1 LTVESLNASVGLDI
15 RPLRAG
21 IQQGQTLTAGFG
33 QTLQNTL
40 VASAARATA
49 ALNGFA
55 GAAGNAGRQLDPLT
69 AKLNNVGSALS
80 KVGSSAVSVGRSL
93 TLSLTAPLLALGA
106 NAVRLEASFQDAMN
120 QLQGASGASAEQ
132 LKILSDKATALGA
145 DLTLPATSA
154 TDAANAM
161 LNLSRAGLNVRDVF
175 DASRPTL
182 QLAAATHVD
191 NAKAAEILAVTLN
204 EFGLSAKET
213 AHAADLL
220 TAAGNRTV
228 GGINALYEGLR
239 KVGPTMHDLKVP
251 LNDTVTALVLLNK
264 GGLKGAE
271 AGTALRGVFARLA
284 DPSNK
289 MKAAMD
295 AVGLSFFDGSGKLK
309 SFGDIAE
316 MLKTK
321 LGGLTDK
328 QRAMVE
334 HILGGNRAMA
344 ALSVLA
350 QAGGKGFEEMAG
362 KVNKAGEAARQAEL
376 QMKGLP
382 GAIEKMK
389 SAFEAASKS
398 AIEPISKDL
407 EKVGTAVGEMLT
419 KFAELPA
426 GTRRFIVEV
435 LGLLAVLGPTL
446 VILGKTAQAVGGV
459 TKAIAEIRA
468 GQAIAQMSSTGVAL
482 KALGTAAKW
491 VIGILTSF
499 VAYLGGPVIAALAAL
514 AAAVTLFRNA
524 WTKDWFDIQEQFKA
538 AWDTILDIFNTVQT
552 VLGTAWAAFTDL
564 LKGNWVDAWAEM
576 KSVVID
582 VMGFIAKLMTNPV
595 GAIQELVA
603 TFGAHF
609 AERMAQKGPGET
621 AAPAKADLSALG
633 AGGAGAGGA
642 GGGTNNPALDNL
654 GSKSKAQTDAEKLDD
669 AIKDM
674 EKRLSLL
681 SSGTPNALVDTIVQY
696 TTDKTVGMN
705 DPRLKHLTTGNKAVK
720 DLEEGED
727 QRREFSKQLLEKQQE
742 AKRLREF
749 LKTGVA
755 PEEGFKGQFGKANLT
770 QEQLSLNAQVTSEVE
785 RLKKQT
791 EAKKAADQALYELNR
806 NTYIFN
812 AKETGGLQFSPEQ
825 QKAMVLFK
833 KNVDELT
840 EADLK
845 QAHAMLQKERI
856 LKANQAAATFME
868 QRQEAL
874 TAAVE
879 KGFEASEKS
888 NDAWDAFTSK
898 SKYAVAALEQLGVVW
913 DELTEKDKKLVA
925 THLEVIK
932 KNTEAIAAYKQ
943 FASSMERV
951 FNDAFLN
958 LKQGFGGFFKS
969 IVQGFEQMLQEMA
982 AKYLASQ
989 LANVLLKGLNG
1000 LTGGRGNFADILGS
1014 LAGVADLGGGSSGD
1028 VSPSIFGLAGGGLV
1042 AQDTPY
1048 LVGERGPELFTPS
1061 RSGRITPNAQL
1072 AGAGGGGPIHIT
1084 MNIATPD
1091 AGSFRRSQHQISQD
1105 ATRAIREASRRSGR

>member
-1 LTVESLNASVGLDI
+1 LNVESINASVGLDI

-33 QTLQNTL
+33 QQLQNTL
-40 VASAARATA
+40 TASATRATT

-55 GAAGNAGRQLDPLT
+55 GAAGNAGKQLDPLT

-93 TLSLTAPLLALGA
+93 TLSLTAPLVALGA
-106 NAVRLEASFQDAMN
+106 NAVRIEASFEDAMN

-182 QLAAATHVD
+182 QLAAATHVE
-191 NAKAAEILAVTLN
+191 NSRAAEILAVTLN

-228 GGINALYEGLR
+228 GGVNALYEGLR

-251 LNDTVTALVLLNK
+251 LNDTVTALALLNK

-271 AGTALRGVFARLA
+271 AGTALRGIFARLA

-459 TKAIAEIRA
+459 TKAIAEIKA

-491 VIGILTSF
+491 VVGIFTTF

-514 AAAVTLFRNA
+514 AAAVVLFATA
-524 WTKDWFDIQEQFKA
+524 WQRDWFNIQEQFRA
-538 AWDTILDIFNTVQT
+538 AWDTITQIFDSVFTT
-552 VLGTAWAAFTDL
+552 LAPAWTAFTDL
-564 LKGNWVDAWAEM
+564 LQGNWVSAWMNM
-576 KSVVID
+576 KQVVVD
-582 VMGFIAKLMTNPV
+582 VVGFIAKLMTNPV
-595 GAIQELVA
+595 GAVQDLIA
-603 TFGAHF
+603 KFGTNF
-609 AERMAQKGPGET
+609 AEQLAQKGPGGA
-621 AAPAKADLSALG
+621 AAPAKPDLSALG
-633 AGGAGAGGA
+633 AGGAGAGGG

-727 QRREFSKQLLEKQQE
+727 QRKEFSKQLLEKQQE

-770 QEQLSLNAQVTSEVE
+770 REQVSMRSAVDAELANLN
-785 RLKKQT
+785 KQS
-791 EAKKAADQALYELNR
+791 EAKKALDKATYEQTREQAIYDASPSTGQLENTPDQIRAMLMLNK
-806 NTYIFN
+806 T
-812 AKETGGLQFSPEQ
+812 
-825 QKAMVLFK
+825 
-833 KNVDELT
+833 KNDLT
-840 EADLK
+840 EADTK
-845 QAHAMLQKERI
+845 RVKEFVNNQRI
-856 LKANQAAATFME
+856 IENNKRVYQILDEEEKKIT
-868 QRQEAL
+868 EAIV
-874 TAAVE
+874 TSSVAVR
-879 KGFEASEKS
+879 GS
-888 NDAWDAFTSK
+888 NREWAAFTDK
-898 SKYAVAALEQLGVVW
+898 SKYAAEALNLLGVS
-913 DELTEKDKKLVA
+913 LRKLSPEDQK
-925 THLEVIK
+925 TVIDRLK
-932 KNTEAIAAYKQ
+932 TIDRNNTAIQAYKN
-943 FASSMERV
+943 FADGVKGV
-951 FNDAFLN
+951 FEGMFSHINE
-958 LKQGFGGFFKS
+958 GFKGMFKS
-969 IVQGFEQMLQEMA
+969 VVVGFEQLLQQMA
-982 AKYLASQ
+982 AQYLASQ
-989 LANVLLKGLNG
+989 LAKLFLGALGGAFGGKGA
-1000 LTGGRGNFADILGS
+1000 FADILGS
-1014 LAGVADLGGGSSGD
+1014 ISGKA
-1028 VSPSIFGLAGGGLV
+1028 AGGPVYGG
-1042 AQDTPY
+1042 TPY
-1048 LVGERGPELFTPS
+1048 LVGEHGPELFTPG
-1061 RSGRITPNAQL
+1061 RSGHITSNAQL
-1072 AGAGGGGPIHIT
+1072 AGAGGPVIHQTI
-1084 MNIATPD
+1084 NIHAAD
-1091 AGSFRRSQHQISQD
+1091 INSFNRSQHQIAAD
-1105 ATRAIREASRRSGR
+1105 MNRMAREASRRSGR

>member
-1 LTVESLNASVGLDI
+1 LNVESINASVGLDI

-33 QTLQNTL
+33 QQLQNTL
-40 VASAARATA
+40 VASATRATT

-55 GAAGNAGRQLDPLT
+55 GAANNAGKQLDPLT
-69 AKLNNVGSALS
+69 QKLNNVGSAMS
-80 KVGSSAVSVGRSL
+80 KIGSSAVSVGRQLS
-93 TLSLTAPLLALGA
+93 LSLTAPLVALGV
-106 NAVRLEASFQDAMN
+106 NAVRIEASFQDAMN
-120 QLQGASGASAEQ
+120 QLQGSSGASAEQ
-132 LKILSDKATALGA
+132 LKILGDKATELGA

-182 QLAAATHVD
+182 QLAAATHVE
-191 NAKAAEILAVTLN
+191 NSRAAEILAVTLN

-228 GGINALYEGLR
+228 GGINSLYEGLR

-251 LNDTVTALVLLNK
+251 LNDTVTALALLNK

-407 EKVGTAVGEMLT
+407 EKVGTAIGEMLT

-446 VILGKTAQAVGGV
+446 VILGRTAQAVGTV
-459 TKAIAEIRA
+459 TKAIAEIKA

-491 VIGILTSF
+491 VVGIFTTF

-524 WTKDWFDIQEQFKA
+524 WAKDWFDIQEQFKA

-552 VLGTAWAAFTDL
+552 VLGAAWTAFTDL

-576 KSVVID
+576 KSVVVD

-609 AERMAQKGPGET
+609 AERMAQKGT
-621 AAPAKADLSALG
+621 AAQTTPAKADLSALG
-633 AGGAGAGGA
+633 AGGAGAGAA

-727 QRREFSKQLLEKQQE
+727 QRKEFSKQLLEKQQE

-770 QEQLSLNAQVTSEVE
+770 QDQLDINSAVDAEKAKLEKQVAARKEVQKT
-785 RLKKQT
+785 LY
-791 EAKKAADQALYELNR
+791 DQQRDL
-806 NTYIFN
+806 YIFN
-812 AKETGGLQFSPEQ
+812 ASKEGGGFQFSEAQRQAMMMFKKNIKELTQAEIDQAAAFLRNDRAITRNKEAAAVLAGEQ
-825 QKAMVLFK
+825 QKIRSAT
-833 KNVDELT
+833 LT
-840 EADLK
+840 SSL
-845 QAHAMLQKERI
+845 
-856 LKANQAAATFME
+856 
-868 QRQEAL
+868 
-874 TAAVE
+874 AVR
-879 KGFEASEKS
+879 KSSEE
-888 NDAWDAFTSK
+888 WEAFTSK
-898 SKYAVAALEQLGVVW
+898 SRYAAQALQLLGVSLKRLSPADQKQVIV
-913 DELTEKDKKLVA
+913 DLKQIEAQTQAIQGLKTLAQGVEGVFTDVFNHVNEGFKGMFKSLVQGVEKLLQDIA
-925 THLEVIK
+925 TQFLAAQI
-932 KNTEAIAAYKQ
+932 TEAL
-943 FASSMERV
+943 FA
-951 FNDAFLN
+951 
-958 LKQGFGGFFKS
+958 
-969 IVQGFEQMLQEMA
+969 
-982 AKYLASQ
+982 
-989 LANVLLKGLNG
+989 
-1000 LTGGRGNFADILGS
+1000 
-1014 LAGVADLGGGSSGD
+1014 LAGYNISLDKGPLGGIKHRASGGSVDHG
-1028 VSPSIFGLAGGGLV
+1028 
-1042 AQDTPY
+1042 QPY
-1048 LVGERGPELFTPS
+1048 LVGEHGPELFLPS
-1061 RSGRITPNAQL
+1061 RGGYIMPAGQTA
-1072 AGAGGGGPIHIT
+1072 AAMAGTGAGGPVIHQTI
-1084 MNIATPD
+1084 NIHAAD
-1091 AGSFRRSQHQISQD
+1091 INSFNRSQHQIAQNMNRM
-1105 ATRAIREASRRSGR
+1105 AREASRRSGR

>member
-1 LTVESLNASVGLDI
+1 
-15 RPLRAG
+15 
-21 IQQGQTLTAGFG
+21 
-33 QTLQNTL
+33 
-40 VASAARATA
+40 
-49 ALNGFA
+49 
-55 GAAGNAGRQLDPLT
+55 
-69 AKLNNVGSALS
+69 
-80 KVGSSAVSVGRSL
+80 
-93 TLSLTAPLLALGA
+93 
-106 NAVRLEASFQDAMN
+106 
-120 QLQGASGASAEQ
+120 
-132 LKILSDKATALGA
+132 
-145 DLTLPATSA
+145 
-154 TDAANAM
+154 
-161 LNLSRAGLNVRDVF
+161 
-175 DASRPTL
+175 
-182 QLAAATHVD
+182 
-191 NAKAAEILAVTLN
+191 
-204 EFGLSAKET
+204 
-213 AHAADLL
+213 
-220 TAAGNRTV
+220 
-228 GGINALYEGLR
+228 
-239 KVGPTMHDLKVP
+239 VP
-251 LNDTVTALVLLNK
+251 
-264 GGLKGAE
+264 E
-271 AGTALRGVFARLA
+271 R
-284 DPSNK
+284 
-289 MKAAMD
+289 
-295 AVGLSFFDGSGKLK
+295 
-309 SFGDIAE
+309 
-316 MLKTK
+316 
-321 LGGLTDK
+321 
-328 QRAMVE
+328 
-334 HILGGNRAMA
+334 
-344 ALSVLA
+344 
-350 QAGGKGFEEMAG
+350 
-362 KVNKAGEAARQAEL
+362 
-376 QMKGLP
+376 
-382 GAIEKMK
+382 
-389 SAFEAASKS
+389 
-398 AIEPISKDL
+398 
-407 EKVGTAVGEMLT
+407 
-419 KFAELPA
+419 
-426 GTRRFIVEV
+426 
-435 LGLLAVLGPTL
+435 
-446 VILGKTAQAVGGV
+446 
-459 TKAIAEIRA
+459 
-468 GQAIAQMSSTGVAL
+468 
-482 KALGTAAKW
+482 
-491 VIGILTSF
+491 
-499 VAYLGGPVIAALAAL
+499 AALAA
-514 AAAVTLFRNA
+514 
-524 WTKDWFDIQEQFKA
+524 
-538 AWDTILDIFNTVQT
+538 
-552 VLGTAWAAFTDL
+552 
-564 LKGNWVDAWAEM
+564 
-576 KSVVID
+576 
-582 VMGFIAKLMTNPV
+582 
-595 GAIQELVA
+595 
-603 TFGAHF
+603 
-609 AERMAQKGPGET
+609 ERTTRRSMI
-621 AAPAKADLSALG
+621 
-633 AGGAGAGGA
+633 
-642 GGGTNNPALDNL
+642 L

-681 SSGTPNALVDTIVQY
+681 GSGTPNALVDTIVQY

-742 AKRLREF
+742 TKRLREF

-770 QEQLSLNAQVTSEVE
+770 PEQISMRSGVDAETE
-785 RLKKQT
+785 RLKKQVD
-791 EAKKAADQALYELNR
+791 AKKAADQALYELNR

-812 AKETGGLQFSPEQ
+812 AKESGGLQFSPEQ

-925 THLEVIK
+925 THLEVIT

-1061 RSGRITPNAQL
+1061 RSGRITPN
-1072 AGAGGGGPIHIT
+1072 GAVGG
-1084 MNIATPD
+1084 
-1091 AGSFRRSQHQISQD
+1091 
-1105 ATRAIREASRRSGR
+1105 SRRRGADHTSP

>member
-1 LTVESLNASVGLDI
+1 LTVEQIKAEVALDVSALRTGVNQGKQLTLEFGAQLQKTLEESAKKATRSLDDILAKARSLGPGLKLVGDAAKDAA
-15 RPLRAG
+15 PKVDA
-21 IQQGQTLTAGFG
+21 LTEK
-33 QTLQNTL
+33 LKNT
-40 VASAARATA
+40 
-49 ALNGFA
+49 
-55 GAAGNAGRQLDPLT
+55 
-69 AKLNNVGSALS
+69 GSALS
-80 KVGSSAVSVGRSL
+80 KVGSSAISVGRSL
-93 TLSLTAPLLALGA
+93 TLSLTAPLVALGA
-106 NAVRLEASFQDAMN
+106 NAVRIEASFEDAMN

-251 LNDTVTALVLLNK
+251 LNDTVTALALLNK

-435 LGLLAVLGPTL
+435 LGLLACPG
-446 VILGKTAQAVGGV
+446 ADVGSPRV
-459 TKAIAEIRA
+459 RPRRP
-468 GQAIAQMSSTGVAL
+468 
-482 KALGTAAKW
+482 
-491 VIGILTSF
+491 
-499 VAYLGGPVIAALAAL
+499 LGGSPKPLRRSA
-514 AAAVTLFRNA
+514 
-524 WTKDWFDIQEQFKA
+524 
-538 AWDTILDIFNTVQT
+538 
-552 VLGTAWAAFTDL
+552 
-564 LKGNWVDAWAEM
+564 
-576 KSVVID
+576 
-582 VMGFIAKLMTNPV
+582 
-595 GAIQELVA
+595 
-603 TFGAHF
+603 
-609 AERMAQKGPGET
+609 PG
-621 AAPAKADLSALG
+621 L
-633 AGGAGAGGA
+633 
-642 GGGTNNPALDNL
+642 
-654 GSKSKAQTDAEKLDD
+654 
-669 AIKDM
+669 
-674 EKRLSLL
+674 
-681 SSGTPNALVDTIVQY
+681 
-696 TTDKTVGMN
+696 
-705 DPRLKHLTTGNKAVK
+705 
-720 DLEEGED
+720 
-727 QRREFSKQLLEKQQE
+727 
-742 AKRLREF
+742 
-749 LKTGVA
+749 
-755 PEEGFKGQFGKANLT
+755 
-770 QEQLSLNAQVTSEVE
+770 
-785 RLKKQT
+785 
-791 EAKKAADQALYELNR
+791 
-806 NTYIFN
+806 
-812 AKETGGLQFSPEQ
+812 
-825 QKAMVLFK
+825 
-833 KNVDELT
+833 
-840 EADLK
+840 
-845 QAHAMLQKERI
+845 
-856 LKANQAAATFME
+856 
-868 QRQEAL
+868 
-874 TAAVE
+874 
-879 KGFEASEKS
+879 
-888 NDAWDAFTSK
+888 
-898 SKYAVAALEQLGVVW
+898 
-913 DELTEKDKKLVA
+913 
-925 THLEVIK
+925 
-932 KNTEAIAAYKQ
+932 
-943 FASSMERV
+943 
-951 FNDAFLN
+951 
-958 LKQGFGGFFKS
+958 
-969 IVQGFEQMLQEMA
+969 
-982 AKYLASQ
+982 
-989 LANVLLKGLNG
+989 
-1000 LTGGRGNFADILGS
+1000 
-1014 LAGVADLGGGSSGD
+1014 
-1028 VSPSIFGLAGGGLV
+1028 
-1042 AQDTPY
+1042 
-1048 LVGERGPELFTPS
+1048 PS
-1061 RSGRITPNAQL
+1061 RR
-1072 AGAGGGGPIHIT
+1072 
-1084 MNIATPD
+1084 
-1091 AGSFRRSQHQISQD
+1091 
-1105 ATRAIREASRRSGR
+1105 